1 MIECNFRRTQSK
13 LPSRKLHTNATASD
27 FDHSRVKMAIEKF
40 NASVAALIVLLLG
53 RQIQACS
60 QDFGIFRE
68 GVRLG
73 SEDKNL

>member
-1 MIECNFRRTQSK
+1 
-13 LPSRKLHTNATASD
+13 
-27 FDHSRVKMAIEKF
+27 MAIEKF

-53 RQIQACS
+53 RQIQARS
-60 QDFGIFRE
+60 QDFGIFRGGGG